1 MTFIDE
7 AHPRGRGSAE
17 QPFLGCIGVGAPVAV
32 LLTDLRASPS
42 PCLQVGRAQSLHP
55 PGDVFCCLVK
65 GLWWGGKGPWSS
77 SPLFIFAGVRLSL
90 GGKKSPQKLCLLGGK
105 GTGFPPASLSL
116 TQLLLPSKDIRW
128 EPQRTKHTL
137 LFSLPSLIW
146 VLFSAHTTHALAEC
160 SFHFAKS
167 NHPKCGSGSYDHWN
181 KHLGHLKL
189 YLTLEKDMLRI

>member
-65 GLWWGGKGPWSS
+65 GLW
-77 SPLFIFAGVRLSL
+77 
-90 GGKKSPQKLCLLGGK
+90 
-105 GTGFPPASLSL
+105 
-116 TQLLLPSKDIRW
+116 
-128 EPQRTKHTL
+128 
-137 LFSLPSLIW
+137 
-146 VLFSAHTTHALAEC
+146 
-160 SFHFAKS
+160 
-167 NHPKCGSGSYDHWN
+167 
-181 KHLGHLKL
+181 
-189 YLTLEKDMLRI
+189 